1 MQEHLYKCIVF
12 LFLNYLKKQMS
23 FNHLYLIEQHL
34 LSLRRSAILPGRLFY
49 YFIGDFIEIS
59 YEIRKKPLQILM
71 SEETLK
77 ADVSKYATVP

>member
-34 LSLRRSAILPGRLFY
+34 LSLWRSAILPGRLFY
-49 YFIGDFIEIS
+49 VIG
-59 YEIRKKPLQILM
+59 
-71 SEETLK
+71 TLR
-77 ADVSKYATVP
+77 SNFL

>member
-34 LSLRRSAILPGRLFY
+34 LSLRRSAILSGGPFY
-49 YFIGDFIEIS
+49 VIGIFS
-59 YEIRKKPLQILM
+59 YNMKSLSNSTSGSGLEK
-71 SEETLK
+71 
-77 ADVSKYATVP
+77 

>member
-34 LSLRRSAILPGRLFY
+34 LSLRRSAILSGGPFY
-49 YFIGDFIEIS
+49 VIG
-59 YEIRKKPLQILM
+59 ILRN
-71 SEETLK
+71 
-77 ADVSKYATVP
+77 

>member
-34 LSLRRSAILPGRLFY
+34 LSLPAQCDSVGGLFM
-49 YFIGDFIEIS
+49 
-59 YEIRKKPLQILM
+59 L
-71 SEETLK
+71 
-77 ADVSKYATVP
+77 

>member
-49 YFIGDFIEIS
+49 VIG
-59 YEIRKKPLQILM
+59 
-71 SEETLK
+71 TLRL
-77 ADVSKYATVP
+77 SLIHI

>member
-34 LSLRRSAILPGRLFY
+34 LSLRRSAILPERLFY
-49 YFIGDFIEIS
+49 VIG
-59 YEIRKKPLQILM
+59 ILRNNF
-71 SEETLK
+71 L
-77 ADVSKYATVP
+77 